1 MFVPRYACSHPN
13 EMESMMKRRKH
24 GRAARHIAASG
35 TALAKR
41 FRADAEMAAASTRV
55 VAHRTGMLAEAL
67 TKADPL
73 AGVEVARMGAEK
85 MSAATQGGAAALV
98 ESFGAGRLWFGL
110 WFRQT
115 ARTMALASALS
126 GTRTQSGALSVAT
139 RTVEAMSADLITT
152 GLALTRLVQNVADAA
167 IQPIHR
173 TAVANARRLA
183 G

>member
-1 MFVPRYACSHPN
+1 
-13 EMESMMKRRKH
+13 MKRRKH
-24 GRAARHIAASG
+24 GRAAWHIAASG

-41 FRADAEMAAASTRV
+41 FRNDAELAAASTRV
-55 VAHRTGMLAEAL
+55 VAHRTTMLAEAL
-67 TKADPL
+67 TSADPR

-85 MSAATQGGAAALV
+85 ISAATQGGAAALV
-98 ESFGAGRLWFGL
+98 ESFSAGRLWFGL

-139 RTVEAMSADLITT
+139 RTMEAMSADLLTT
-152 GLALTRLVQNVADAA
+152 GMALTRLVQNVTDAA

-173 TAVANARRLA
+173 TAVANARRLT